1 MAEPNKDIP
10 VTEVFWALVEKADK
24 KFSKIRDLPY
34 HERSRYEYF
43 FKVFKVY
50 TQLWKFQQE
59 NRQKL
64 VESGLKRWEIG
75 EIASRIAQL
84 YYGQYMRTSDASYLT
99 ESYVFYDAILTREYF
114 KEGLLQDLNL
124 ANKQLRF
131 LARFLMVC
139 LVLNRRDVVHQL
151 VNQLKVLVDE
161 CRRTY
166 QVKFSELTLDTFRM
180 LQCLEWEPS
189 GAFYK
194 THNPKLGQNGVPGPS
209 RVNYAQD
216 ISDPTLPPNPRK
228 VVLYRPSMTHLLAV
242 LGTLC
247 EELNPDGVLLIYLSA
262 SGRIGNTIS
271 STTESRASI
280 NSVGSLGKSLQSHGI
295 DSDAASVSSSD
306 CLNNNASPT
315 SRRSKK
321 DCLNFGT
328 HTNGGQNNVYPSDLI
343 PFTRRPLFIIV
354 DSDGSDA
361 FKAINGGEKGE
372 PAAVFLSPSSSI
384 LSTSTDTS
392 RRESGSLF
400 TIFLTAP
407 LQGFCLLLGL
417 SGPDIEM
424 DTFNRA
430 EKLLSS
436 SLNDWGASLVM
447 SEPLDPVWAQ
457 VLGDPFLRRLV
468 LRFLF
473 CRAALTLYGTSFGK
487 KELHPEC
494 LPSLPPAFLPT
505 AVQPQTLILQLA
517 NVFGASKKF
526 LCYWGLWGRVAS
538 CVYTSSDNS
547 RMSGDVFDGQREQR
561 VTFLYL
567 ANDILQN
574 SKRKGSEFVNEFW
587 KVLPKELKVVYES
600 GDEHAKKVVARLVN
614 IWEERKVF
622 GSRAQNLKDEMLGK
636 VPLPPVVS
644 NGKSSNQISNPIKI
658 VKRDASSLRIK
669 LMVGC
674 TPEKILTAFQSVLD
688 ENQTEEAAL
697 DKSSTTVSHLG
708 KIREDVES
716 TLIAGNQPGSA
727 LMDELQMQENVLQQ
741 CAGQLETAE
750 NLHSTLISQLKE
762 ALKEQE
768 SKFDI
773 VHSQLQVVR
782 GHIEQSSNLRKRLA
796 TVFVPGPSATT
807 TTSAS
812 DGTRGVELISSSP
825 GRPTTTTSTP
835 PPPQPTPV
843 SQSAAAVSFAAPLQ
857 PPAADE
863 ESKKSA
869 AAAVAAKL
877 SASSSSAQ
885 MLTSVLSSLVAEEL
899 NGTFKSAGFAD
910 VFPPEKRPRLE
921 QRTSETDSNNNMAA
935 FFSSVASTNQIQA
948 ASFGSLQPPF
958 PPPPPPMSQTST
970 PANQYMQQPGGMMA
984 ASMMP
989 PYGYGASGNF
999 PPPPT
1004 MPPPNFELSS
1014 LAGQPTSLQQLQPL
1028 EPPQQQQ
1035 QQQQQ
1040 QQTPATS
1047 GGYYRPPGIGGF
1059 YGQIHQ
1065 ATTPPVPRHYGVLK
1079 LTPFRSMK
1087 SVVLPLVTAPS
1098 MAPIVSIELN
1108 MEY

>member
-166 QVKFSELTLDTFRM
+166 QETDFKEWKLVVQEIIRFLKADTTFMNIRPLRYSLVLDPNPDSLPCAKTKRHLRLRDAVLSSYHHNEVKFSELTLDTFRM

-216 ISDPTLPPNPRK
+216 ISDPTLPPNPWK

-247 EELNPDGVLLIYLSA
+247 EELKPDGVLLIYLSA

-295 DSDAASVSSSD
+295 DSDAASMSSSD

-424 DTFNRA
+424 ETFNRA

-526 LCYWGLWGRVAS
+526 
-538 CVYTSSDNS
+538 
-547 RMSGDVFDGQREQR
+547 VF
-561 VTFLYL
+561 
-567 ANDILQN
+567 
-574 SKRKGSEFVNEFW
+574 SE
-587 KVLPKELKVVYES
+587 S
-600 GDEHAKKVVARLVN
+600 
-614 IWEERKVF
+614 I
-622 GSRAQNLKDEMLGK
+622 MLHEYK
-636 VPLPPVVS
+636 
-644 NGKSSNQISNPIKI
+644 
-658 VKRDASSLRIK
+658 
-669 LMVGC
+669 
-674 TPEKILTAFQSVLD
+674 
-688 ENQTEEAAL
+688 
-697 DKSSTTVSHLG
+697 
-708 KIREDVES
+708 
-716 TLIAGNQPGSA
+716 
-727 LMDELQMQENVLQQ
+727 
-741 CAGQLETAE
+741 
-750 NLHSTLISQLKE
+750 
-762 ALKEQE
+762 
-768 SKFDI
+768 
-773 VHSQLQVVR
+773 
-782 GHIEQSSNLRKRLA
+782 
-796 TVFVPGPSATT
+796 
-807 TTSAS
+807 
-812 DGTRGVELISSSP
+812 
-825 GRPTTTTSTP
+825 
-835 PPPQPTPV
+835 
-843 SQSAAAVSFAAPLQ
+843 
-857 PPAADE
+857 
-863 ESKKSA
+863 
-869 AAAVAAKL
+869 
-877 SASSSSAQ
+877 
-885 MLTSVLSSLVAEEL
+885 
-899 NGTFKSAGFAD
+899 
-910 VFPPEKRPRLE
+910 
-921 QRTSETDSNNNMAA
+921 
-935 FFSSVASTNQIQA
+935 
-948 ASFGSLQPPF
+948 
-958 PPPPPPMSQTST
+958 
-970 PANQYMQQPGGMMA
+970 
-984 ASMMP
+984 
-989 PYGYGASGNF
+989 
-999 PPPPT
+999 
-1004 MPPPNFELSS
+1004 
-1014 LAGQPTSLQQLQPL
+1014 
-1028 EPPQQQQ
+1028 
-1035 QQQQQ
+1035 
-1040 QQTPATS
+1040 
-1047 GGYYRPPGIGGF
+1047 
-1059 YGQIHQ
+1059 
-1065 ATTPPVPRHYGVLK
+1065 
-1079 LTPFRSMK
+1079 
-1087 SVVLPLVTAPS
+1087 
-1098 MAPIVSIELN
+1098 SIE
-1108 MEY
+1108 